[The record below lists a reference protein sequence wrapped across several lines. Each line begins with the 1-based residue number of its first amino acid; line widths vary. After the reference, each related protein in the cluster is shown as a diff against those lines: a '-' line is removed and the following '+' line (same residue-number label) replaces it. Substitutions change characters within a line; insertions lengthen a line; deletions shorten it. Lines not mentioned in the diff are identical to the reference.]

1 MPERCKSMLDLKPS
15 SEPTFYFSAGMLLQA
30 LADGRYPGHLEAA
43 AQLNPGCDIG
53 HHSPVR

>member
-1 MPERCKSMLDLKPS
+1 MPERCKPMLDLKSS
-15 SEPTFYFSAGMLLQA
+15 SESILNFSAGMLLQA

-53 HHSPVR
+53 HCSPVR

>member
-1 MPERCKSMLDLKPS
+1 MLDLKPS